1 VTCSSLRASNAA
13 AMNARHGGRR
23 SACSFTPPLCCGYVR
38 SGLPSIL
45 SGFCGLRNR
54 YRLVRGGD
62 GCGRTRV
69 CQLRSLPT
77 RTTRGTSLCGPARAR
92 EARVARSTP
101 SQPCLGTG
109 RDQSLTH
116 FALRDR
122 NQSLLAL
129 RRVGTNGGEES
140 APRRTHFSAVVL
152 LDNIESCL
160 LARCRCSRCRGRTCS
175 STASVG
181 KRRRFECAFAT
192 VANVGGCPGCV
203 AGRRG
208 SASCCSGCSP
218 R

>member
-38 SGLPSIL
+38 SGLPSTL

-62 GCGRTRV
+62 GGGRTR
-69 CQLRSLPT
+69 CASCERGQQRQQG
-77 RTTRGTSLCGPARAR
+77 GTSLCGPAHREGHIFCRCLAR
-92 EARVARSTP
+92 QYRP
-101 SQPCLGTG
+101 
-109 RDQSLTH
+109 
-116 FALRDR
+116 
-122 NQSLLAL
+122 
-129 RRVGTNGGEES
+129 
-140 APRRTHFSAVVL
+140 
-152 LDNIESCL
+152 CL